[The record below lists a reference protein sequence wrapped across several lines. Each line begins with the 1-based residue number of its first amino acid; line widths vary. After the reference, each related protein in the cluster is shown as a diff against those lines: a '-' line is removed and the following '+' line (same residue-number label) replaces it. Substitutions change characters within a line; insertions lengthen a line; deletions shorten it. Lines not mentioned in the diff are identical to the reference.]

1 MKTSPDLNQL
11 IKDHL
16 QNQNKVELESGTI
29 TIEDAQPKKEK
40 KNVISPE

>member
-1 MKTSPDLNQL
+1 
-11 IKDHL
+11 
-16 QNQNKVELESGTI
+16 VELESGTI